1 MWLLLLG
8 VPLLAQQLQFATIAE
23 ATVVGRLQRIARGE
37 NETRMGVLRTMF
49 AEAGCEVEEEKAKGS
64 KLPNLVCALGGDAES
79 DLILVTAHF
88 DKVRAGAGA
97 IDNWTGASLLPSLYQ
112 SLLHG
117 KALRHR
123 FLFIGLTDEEAGLVG
138 SRAWVG
144 ANRKTLLKRVRAVVN
159 VDSVAAAPLPLYIWA
174 SRSDPELARMA
185 LGIGRV
191 LKIPVEGMNVEKVG
205 NSDTAPFRDAKVP
218 TIDFHALSNKT
229 WPILHTIDDQ
239 LSMVNVDAYK
249 ATYRFLAVYLKY
261 LDEALAP
268 AGSASAGLK

>member
-1 MWLLLLG
+1 MLLG
-8 VPLLAQQLQFATIAE
+8 VPLLAQQLQFSTIAE
-23 ATVVGRLQRIARGE
+23 STVVGRLQRIARGE

-49 AEAGCEVEEEKAKGS
+49 EEAGCEVEGQKAKGS
-64 KLPNLVCALGGDAES
+64 KLPNLVCAVGGDADS

-117 KALRHR
+117 KSLRFR
-123 FLFIGLTDEEAGLVG
+123 FLFIGFTDEEAGLVG
-138 SRAWVG
+138 SRAWVA
-144 ANRKTLLKRVRAVVN
+144 ANRKALLKRVRAVVN
-159 VDSVAAAPLPLYIWA
+159 VDSVAAGPLPLYVWA
-174 SRSDPELARMA
+174 SRADPELARMA

-218 TIDFHALSNKT
+218 TIDFHALTNKT

-268 AGSASAGLK
+268 AGSATGGLN